1 MTAIADNISGKVVVI
16 TGASSGLGEATA
28 RHLAAKGAR
37 LVLAARRLDR
47 LQALVAE
54 ITAAGGQA
62 IAVQTDVTV
71 KAEAEAMI
79 AAGLKAFGRVDVL
92 VNNAGYMAIAPMSA
106 TLTDEWDRMIDINI
120 KGLLYGVAAALP
132 VFEAQGAGHF
142 VNLSSIAGRKVF
154 SPGGTVYSG
163 TKFAVSAISEGL
175 RHEVG
180 SKIRVT
186 VISPG
191 GVDTELKHGSSDA
204 ESLKTLD
211 DFYKIAIGPDAIAR
225 AIAYAVEQPA
235 NVDVSEIAIRPTAQ
249 DF

>member
-1 MTAIADNISGKVVVI
+1 MSANITDKVVVI

-37 LVLAARRLDR
+37 LVLAARRVDR
-47 LQALVAE
+47 LNALVAE

-71 KAEAEAMI
+71 KADAEAMV
-79 AAGLKAFGRVDVL
+79 AAGIKAFGRVDVL

-132 VFEAQGAGHF
+132 VFEAQGSGQF
-142 VNLSSIAGRKVF
+142 VNISSIAGRKVF

-163 TKFAVSAISEGL
+163 TKFAVHAISEGL

-180 SKIRVT
+180 GKMRVT

-191 GVDTELKHGSSDA
+191 AVDSELKHGSSDA
-204 ESLKTLD
+204 DALAHLD
-211 DFYKIAIGPDAIAR
+211 DFYQIAIPADAIAR
-225 AIAYAVEQPA
+225 AIAYAVEQPDD
-235 NVDVSEIAIRPTAQ
+235 VDVSEIAIRPTVQ

>member
-1 MTAIADNISGKVVVI
+1 MSINIANKVVVI

-54 ITAAGGQA
+54 IVASGGQA

-71 KAEAEAMI
+71 KADADAMI
-79 AAGLKAFGRVDVL
+79 AAGIKAFGRVDVL

-106 TLTDEWDRMIDINI
+106 RLTEEWDRMIDINI

-132 VFEAQGAGHF
+132 VFEGQGSGHF
-142 VNLSSIAGRKVF
+142 VNISSIAGRKVF

-180 SKIRVT
+180 SKVRVT

-191 GVDTELKHGSSDA
+191 GVNTELKHGSSDA
-204 ESLKTLD
+204 ESLKNLD
-211 DFYKIAIGPDAIAR
+211 TFYEIAIGPDAIAR

-235 NVDVSEIAIRPTAQ
+235 DVDVSEIAIRPTAQ